1 MSKEA
6 GIALNTMTKLNRDEA
21 ATLAVLE
28 KNCAMIHTDFSDIM
42 KYIPEDNR

>member
-6 GIALNTMTKLNRDEA
+6 GIALNPMTKLNRDEA

-28 KNCAMIHTDFSDIM
+28 KTGAMMHTDFSDIM

>member
-28 KNCAMIHTDFSDIM
+28 KPCAMLHTDFSNIM
-42 KYIPEDNR
+42 EYVPEDDR

>member
-28 KNCAMIHTDFSDIM
+28 KTCAMIHTDFSDIM
-42 KYIPEDNR
+42 KYIPEDTR